1 MSKFGVGTALLV
13 SFTLGCSSSYMPA
26 ASPRVALVMDSGTW
40 AYVRDGKKY
49 PGGLFG
55 GDLDKAVAG
64 NPEAEKYARQY
75 KAGTLTGFV
84 MTFMGLAGLIGGLT
98 VYDTQA
104 ESEAYGQRIPPTG
117 LIIAGAGLLVELIG
131 AGVEVSAVPH
141 LTDAI
146 NAYNDGLTAP
156 APPPAQ
162 PPSSGDSIIP
172 ADTDR
177 LSLRPGTIS
186 TDK

>member
-1 MSKFGVGTALLV
+1 
-13 SFTLGCSSSYMPA
+13 
-26 ASPRVALVMDSGTW
+26 MDSGTW

-49 PGGLFG
+49 PGGRLG

-75 KAGTLTGFV
+75 KAEKLTGFV
-84 MTFMGLAGLIGGLT
+84 TTVMGLAGVIGGLT
-98 VYDTQA
+98 VYGAQGA
-104 ESEAYGQRIPPTG
+104 SEAYGQRIPPTG

-131 AGVEVSAVPH
+131 VGVEASAVPH

-146 NAYNDGLTAP
+146 NAYNDGLAAP

-162 PPSSGDSIIP
+162 PQAAGDSKVP

-177 LSLRPGTIS
+177 VSLRPGTIS
-186 TDK
+186 TPGSAPSGSAVTP